1 MKDVVVID
9 VLVVEDTV
17 DDDYWVMK
25 MPSSE
30 SKKLSSML
38 IRRHCQENNC
48 NCRARLLLLL
58 LLHWCSCCLL
68 DIVAVE
74 IDEPSQLVQQSMSET
89 MTMTTPSSA
98 RHCTCYRSCRYL
110 QQSAP
115 CAALLPRHRHCHSLQ
130 VTTMTTRCRSLLAVS
145 SSLNLSL

>member
-25 MPSSE
+25 IPSSE

-48 NCRARLLLLL
+48 NCRARRL

-74 IDEPSQLVQQSMSET
+74 IDEPSQLVQQVSFST
-89 MTMTTPSSA
+89 
-98 RHCTCYRSCRYL
+98 
-110 QQSAP
+110 QSK
-115 CAALLPRHRHCHSLQ
+115 SDSY
-130 VTTMTTRCRSLLAVS
+130 T
-145 SSLNLSL
+145 